1 MDGDLFQDDQSRESS
16 LGDKSGDDA
25 KEAKWAYKKFVN
37 GQEPVER
44 SPMSNPV
51 IKATMM
57 LSVAATSTFTAFVF
71 SWIGLALL
79 GF

>member
-1 MDGDLFQDDQSRESS
+1 
-16 LGDKSGDDA
+16 
-25 KEAKWAYKKFVN
+25 
-37 GQEPVER
+37 
-44 SPMSNPV
+44 MSNPV

-71 SWIGLALL
+71 IWIGLALL